1 MSAANRRLAQQLA
14 NRPGV
19 NQVGGGNAA
28 AVMYQQQQQ
37 MMMGGGQGRGAG
49 GARGGRGALR
59 GAGAIKVSQQ
69 FYCNYVGI
77 SLSFIGFLEY
87 TSHHLYSHH
96 SMSTAFP
103 LSFCQPCFV
112 NTCKLIVC
120 WWKRETESFLP
131 VICEFSGMWIMR
143 IFPHLHIWGGGGGGG
158 SQFRTLDG
166 HISHI

>member
-69 FYCNYVGI
+69 FFCNYVGI
-77 SLSFIGFLEY
+77 SLSFIGFW
-87 TSHHLYSHH
+87 SIHLIIC
-96 SMSTAFP
+96 TVIILCP
-103 LSFCQPCFV
+103 LLFHNVFV
-112 NTCKLIVC
+112 NLVLLIHV
-120 WWKRETESFLP
+120 S
-131 VICEFSGMWIMR
+131 
-143 IFPHLHIWGGGGGGG
+143 
-158 SQFRTLDG
+158 
-166 HISHI
+166 